1 MKKIFA
7 TLIAALILVATSVVD
22 AATPVKNHPRIAV
35 SEFANKAITSE
46 GFRDQDYSSATEYA
60 IYQLSASNWFDLI
73 DYEQMVTVARMHSI
87 NRSGMFDPSTVPQL
101 GKFLAAEYILVG
113 SLTGM
118 TVKESGLSVGAMGAK
133 AGASKYTVTANVTV
147 RLVDVE
153 TLQIKGVGMGTGT
166 SASTSAEISFTP
178 FRNAANWI
186 VPRQTNIII
195 GDGNT
200 INNGP
205 ISTGDMSFG
214 EYSIKIG
221 AAEVSMVQARN
232 ALSKA
237 VRDAVYGRS
246 GIMTMLNDGKQLKI
260 KTGF

>member
-1 MKKIFA
+1 MKKIF
-7 TLIAALILVATSVVD
+7 LIAMLMIFCTTNFVD
-22 AATPVKNHPRIAV
+22 AATPIKNHPRIAV
-35 SEFANKAITSE
+35 CEFANKAIISE

-60 IYQLSASNWFDLI
+60 IYQLSAADWFDLI

-118 TVKESGLSVGAMGAK
+118 TAKESDVKVVGVG
-133 AGASKYTVTANVTV
+133 GTKYTVTANVTV
-147 RLVDVE
+147 RFVDVE
-153 TLQIKGVGMGTGT
+153 TLKIVGVGMGTGR
-166 SASTSAEISFTP
+166 SSSTKAEISFTP
-178 FRNAANWI
+178 FRNAVNWI
-186 VPRQTNIII
+186 IPRQTNIII

-200 INNGP
+200 INNTT
-205 ISTGDMSFG
+205 ISTGDTSDG
-214 EYSIKIG
+214 EYLVRIG
-221 AAEVSMVQARN
+221 AYEISMIQARN

-237 VRDAVYGRS
+237 VKDAIYGDM
-246 GIMTMLNDGKQLKI
+246 GILTNLNGGNKLKI

>member
-1 MKKIFA
+1 MLIIFCA
-7 TLIAALILVATSVVD
+7 VNYVD
-22 AATPVKNHPRIAV
+22 AATPIKNHPRIAV
-35 SEFANKAITSE
+35 CEFSNKAIISE

-60 IYQLSASNWFDLI
+60 IYQLSAADWFDLI

-113 SLTGM
+113 ALTGM
-118 TVKESGLSVGAMGAK
+118 TVKESDVKVVGVG
-133 AGASKYTVTANVTV
+133 GTKYTVTANVTV
-147 RLVDVE
+147 RFVDVE
-153 TLQIKGVGMGTGT
+153 TLKVAGVGMGTGT
-166 SASTSAEISFTP
+166 SSSTKAEISFSP
-178 FRNAANWI
+178 FRNALNWI

-200 INNGP
+200 INNAT
-205 ISTGDMSFG
+205 ISTGDTSDG
-214 EYSIKIG
+214 EYLVRIG
-221 AAEVSMVQARN
+221 TAEVSMIQARN

-237 VRDAVYGRS
+237 IRDAVYGDM
-246 GIMTMLNDGKQLKI
+246 GILTTLNGGKKLKI

>member
-1 MKKIFA
+1 MKKFLMIL
-7 TLIAALILVATSVVD
+7 TALLMISAQVF
-22 AATPVKNHPRIAV
+22 AATPIKNHPRIAIA
-35 SEFANKAITSE
+35 EFSNKAITSE

-60 IYQLSASNWFDLI
+60 IYQLSASDWFDLI

-87 NRSGMFDPSTVPQL
+87 NRSGLFDPATVPQL

-118 TVKESGLSVGAMGAK
+118 TVKESGVSVGAMGAK
-133 AGASKYTVTANVTV
+133 AGGSKYTVTANVTV
-147 RLVDVE
+147 RFVDAE
-153 TLQIKGVGMGTGT
+153 TLKIVGVGMGTGT
-166 SASTSAEISFTP
+166 SASTIAEISFKP
-178 FRNAANWI
+178 FRNAENWI

-200 INNGP
+200 INNGV
-205 ISTGDMSFG
+205 ISTGDTSFG

-237 VRDAVYGRS
+237 IRDAVYGKS
-246 GIMTMLNDGKQLKI
+246 GILTTLNGGKQLKI

>member
-1 MKKIFA
+1 MKKIFV
-7 TLIAALILVATSVVD
+7 LVALITFCVTTSLE
-22 AATPVKNHPRIAV
+22 AATPIKNHPRIAV
-35 SEFANKAITSE
+35 AEFANKAITSE

-60 IYQLSASNWFDLI
+60 IYQLSASDWFDLI

-87 NRSGMFDPSTVPQL
+87 NRSGLFDPSTVPQL

-118 TVKESGLSVGAMGAK
+118 TVKESGLSIGAMGAK
-133 AGASKYTVTANVTV
+133 AGGSKYTVTANVTV

-153 TLQIKGVGMGTGT
+153 TLKIIGVGMGTGT
-166 SASTSAEISFTP
+166 SASTRAEISFTP

-186 VPRQTNIII
+186 IPRQTNIVI

-200 INNGP
+200 INNGT
-205 ISTGDMSFG
+205 ISTGDTSFG

-221 AAEVSMVQARN
+221 TTEVSMVQARN

-237 VRDAVYGRS
+237 IRDAVYGRT
-246 GIMTMLNDGKQLKI
+246 GILTTLNGGKQLKI

>member
-1 MKKIFA
+1 MKKILA
-7 TLIAALILVATSVVD
+7 SLIVLMILMSSVE
-22 AATPVKNHPRIAV
+22 AATPIKNHPRIAV
-35 SEFANKAITSE
+35 AEFSNKAITSE

-60 IYQLSASNWFDLI
+60 IYQLSASDWFDLI

-87 NRSGMFDPSTVPQL
+87 NRSGLFDPSTVPQI

-118 TVKESGLSVGAMGAK
+118 TIKESGLSVGAMGAK
-133 AGASKYTVTANVTV
+133 AGGTKYTVTANVTV
-147 RLVDVE
+147 RFVDVE
-153 TLQIKGVGMGTGT
+153 TLQVKGVGMGT
-166 SASTSAEISFTP
+166 EISFTP

-200 INNGP
+200 INNGI
-205 ISTGDMSFG
+205 ISTGDTSFG
-214 EYSIKIG
+214 EYFIKIG

-237 VRDAVYGRS
+237 VRDAVYGKM
-246 GIMTMLNDGKQLKI
+246 GIITTLNGGKQLKI

>member
-1 MKKIFA
+1 MIA
-7 TLIAALILVATSVVD
+7 TQIE
-22 AATPVKNHPRIAV
+22 AATPIKKHPRIAV
-35 SEFANKAITSE
+35 SEFTNKAITGE

-60 IYQLSASNWFDLI
+60 IYQLSASDWFDLI

-87 NRSGMFDPSTVPQL
+87 NRSGLFDPSTVPQL

-133 AGASKYTVTANVTV
+133 AGSSKYTVTANVTV
-147 RLVDVE
+147 RFVDVE
-153 TLQIKGVGMGTGT
+153 TLKIVGVGMGTGT
-166 SASTSAEISFTP
+166 SASTQTEISFTP
-178 FRNAANWI
+178 FRNATNWI
-186 VPRQTNIII
+186 IPRQTNIII

-200 INNGP
+200 INNGK
-205 ISTGDMSFG
+205 ISTGDTSFG

-221 AAEVSMVQARN
+221 ATEVSMVQARN

-237 VRDAVYGRS
+237 IRDAVYDRT
-246 GIMTMLNDGKQLKI
+246 GILTTLNGGKQLKI

>member
-1 MKKIFA
+1 MKKVFLLAAAIIFCA
-7 TLIAALILVATSVVD
+7 TNLVY
-22 AATPVKNHPRIAV
+22 AATPIKNHPRIAV
-35 SEFANKAITSE
+35 CEFANKAITSD

-60 IYQLSASNWFDLI
+60 IYQLSAADWFDLI

-87 NRSGMFDPSTVPQL
+87 NRSGLFDPSTVPQL

-113 SLTGM
+113 ALTGM
-118 TVKESGLSVGAMGAK
+118 TVKESGLSVGGAGAK
-133 AGASKYTVTANVTV
+133 IGASKYTVTANVTV
-147 RLVDVE
+147 RFVDVE
-153 TLQIKGVGMGTGT
+153 TLKIVGVGMGTGT
-166 SASTSAEISFTP
+166 SSSTAAEISFSP

-186 VPRQTNIII
+186 IPRQTNIII

-200 INNGP
+200 VNNGV
-205 ISTGDMSFG
+205 ISTGDTSGG
-214 EYSIKIG
+214 EYFVKIG

-237 VRDAVYGRS
+237 IRDAVYGDM
-246 GIMTMLNDGKQLKI
+246 GIITTLNGGKKLKI